1 MSLADIRKEIPRTFF
16 HIMGGLSIACI
27 AWILDSPGNK
37 LVLGAIFTVAA
48 IGEIAR
54 LTIPALNR
62 LTRSLAGPVMRS
74 GEMDA
79 VSGLLP
85 FTGGVLAA
93 FILFSKP
100 VALAS
105 LVPLIFGDR
114 AALLV
119 GKGIGRLKMWGKTLE
134 GSFGCLMFSFLVYL
148 LFAWKW
154 PLVFDYSPG
163 TLFGAALVG
172 TLAEALPRP
181 FDDNLTIPLAVG
193 LFLTLVS

>member
-119 GKGIGRLKMWGKTLE
+119 GKGIGRL
-134 GSFGCLMFSFLVYL
+134 
-148 LFAWKW
+148 
-154 PLVFDYSPG
+154 FDYSPG